1 VVKLYDRNKTLAFV
15 LTFYKLGEE
24 LGYADMSC
32 SKLSQP
38 ERMSRDIDMNK
49 SLKL

>member
-1 VVKLYDRNKTLAFV
+1 MCRLNCVVKLYDRNKTLAFV

-32 SKLSQP
+32 SKLWTRVLNYEGQF
-38 ERMSRDIDMNK
+38 
-49 SLKL
+49 